1 MKKIIFTVAIGLF
14 LVINILAQSLDNA
27 HFEFEKFHYKKASE
41 LYEAFLMKPSDKAE
55 INQKVQ
61 ENLATCYRKMN
72 DAKNAEKWYAVVIT
86 NPNTDPIN
94 KMYYAQFLA
103 QNQKYEESKKMW
115 YEYAIAVKSD
125 KRGKDFSKSYQ
136 DVDKYFQ
143 DADRYTVEPAPFNS
157 KQADFSPTYYQGGV
171 VFCSNREL
179 NVKELGLSRDFDKKY
194 RWNGMRFYDLYYSGG
209 GVGVP
214 KFFSKKLNTPYHEG
228 PANFYNDDNAIVFT
242 RNNYDKGKIGT
253 SEDDITK
260 MKLFFATKSGD
271 DWTNIIEFPYNDK
284 EYTVQHPAMSPDGNT
299 LYFASDMPGTHGGM
313 DIFKCTWTN
322 GAWGRPVNLGVEI
335 NTKGN
340 EVFPYMDKSNN
351 LYFASDGWAGLGGLD
366 IFIARN
372 KDGKYINPYNV
383 GAPLNSSKDD
393 FGVIYDTDNNEG
405 YFTSNRDGGQ
415 GDDDIYKFSIKS
427 CKVIVVVQDEV
438 TKEIIKL
445 PKLVIQETASNGEV
459 VYLAESETAFSF
471 KTNFRTGY
479 QMRGT
484 KEGYN
489 EGTSTLTEEQV
500 LKCKNYNG
508 TLSDTVYIGIRRMT
522 DLEREKIAK
531 LLGKKPSDKD
541 LTTKL
546 TKNYKDNPNIKVI
559 ELVNV
564 YYDLDKYNIRPDAS
578 RDLDKVLAV
587 LQEYPNMRVGLSS
600 HTDSRDTYDYNVKL
614 SQRRSTSARQYL
626 IDRGI
631 APDRLEIF
639 WFGETTLVTPCPDGI
654 NCSEPDHQL
663 NRRTEVAI
671 LEYINPPKNP

>member
-1 MKKIIFTVAIGLF
+1 MKKII
-14 LVINILAQSLDNA
+14 LVIVIGVFLGININAQSLDNA
-27 HFEFEKFHYKKASE
+27 HLEFEKFHYKKASE
-41 LYEAFLMKPSDKAE
+41 LYEAYLVKPSDKAE
-55 INQKVQ
+55 VNQKIH

-72 DAKNAEKWYAVVIT
+72 DSKNAEKWYATVIT

-115 YEYAIAVKSD
+115 QEYANAVKSD

-136 DVDKYFQ
+136 DVEKYFQ
-143 DADRYTVEPAPFNS
+143 DADRYTIEPAPFNS
-157 KQADFSPTYYQGGV
+157 KQADFSPTYYQGGI

-179 NVKELGLSRDFDKKY
+179 NVKELGLSKEFDKKY
-194 RWNGMRFYDLYYSGG
+194 RWNGGRFYDLYHSGG
-209 GVGVP
+209 GVGTP

-228 PANFYNDDNAIVFT
+228 PANFYNDDNSIVFT

-271 DWTNIIEFPYNDK
+271 DWNNILEFPYNDK

-299 LYFASDMPGTHGGM
+299 LYFASDMPGTLGGM
-313 DIFKCTWTN
+313 DIFKCVWTN
-322 GAWGRPVNLGVEI
+322 GAWARPVNLGPEI
-335 NTKGN
+335 NSKGN
-340 EVFPYMDKSNN
+340 EVFPYIDKTNN
-351 LYFASDGWAGLGGLD
+351 LYYASDGLAGLGGLD
-366 IFIARN
+366 IFISRN

-393 FGVIYDTDNNEG
+393 FGIIYDTDNNEG

-427 CKVIVVVQDEV
+427 CKVIVVVQDEN

-479 QMRGT
+479 KMRGT

-489 EGTSTLTEEQV
+489 EGTKEMTEEQV

-508 TLSDTVYIGIRRMT
+508 TLSDTVYIGIRRMN
-522 DLEREKIAK
+522 DLEREKVAK
-531 LLGKKPSDKD
+531 LLGKNPNDKD
-541 LTTKL
+541 LSSKL

-587 LQEYPNMRVGLSS
+587 LQEYPAMRVGLSS

-614 SQRRSTSARQYL
+614 SQS
-626 IDRGI
+626 
-631 APDRLEIF
+631 
-639 WFGETTLVTPCPDGI
+639 
-654 NCSEPDHQL
+654 
-663 NRRTEVAI
+663 
-671 LEYINPPKNP
+671 

>member
-1 MKKIIFTVAIGLF
+1 MKKIILTAFGLVLNF
-14 LVINILAQSLDNA
+14 QIIFAQSLEIADR
-27 HFEFEKFHYKKASE
+27 EFEKFHYKKASE
-41 LYEAFLMKPSDKAE
+41 LYEAFLLKPSEKAE
-55 INQKVQ
+55 VNQKVQ

-72 DAKNAEKWYAVVIT
+72 DAKNAEKWYAIVIT
-86 NPNTDPIN
+86 HPNTDPIN
-94 KMYYAQFLA
+94 KLYYAQFLA

-115 YEYAIAVKSD
+115 QEYANAVKSD
-125 KRGKDFSKSYQ
+125 KRGKDFYKSYQ

-143 DADRYTVEPAPFNS
+143 DSDRYTVEAAPFNS
-157 KQADFSPTYYQGGV
+157 KQADFSPTYYQGGI

-179 NVKELGLSRDFDKKY
+179 NIKELGLPKEFDKKY

-209 GVGVP
+209 GVSNP
-214 KFFSKKLNTPYHEG
+214 KFFSKKINTPYHEG
-228 PANFYNDDNAIVFT
+228 PANFYNDDNSIVFT
-242 RNNYDKGKIGT
+242 RNNYDKGKIET

-271 DWTNIIEFPYNDK
+271 DWTNIIEFPYNNK

-299 LYFASDMPGTHGGM
+299 LYFASDMPGTLGGM

-322 GAWGRPVNLGVEI
+322 GAWGRPENLGPEI

-340 EVFPYMDKSNN
+340 EVFPYVDKTNN
-351 LYFASDGWAGLGGLD
+351 LYYSSDGLAGLGGLD
-366 IFIARN
+366 IFVARN
-372 KDGKYINPYNV
+372 KSGKYVNPYNV

-393 FGVIYDTDNNEG
+393 FGIIYDVDNNEG

-415 GDDDIYKFSIKS
+415 GDDDIYKFSIKA
-427 CKVIVVVQDEV
+427 CKVVVVVQDEV

-445 PKLVIQETASNGEV
+445 PKLVIQETSSNSEV
-459 VYLAESETAFSF
+459 VYLAENETAYSF

-479 QMRGT
+479 VMKAT

-489 EGTSTLTEEQV
+489 EGSSTLSEEQV

-508 TLSDTVYIGIRRMT
+508 TLSDTVYIGIRKMT

-531 LLGKKPSDKD
+531 LLGKDPKDKNI
-541 LTTKL
+541 TSKL
-546 TKNYKDNPNIKVI
+546 TNTYKDNPNVKVI
-559 ELVNV
+559 ELVTV
-564 YYDLDKYNIRPDAS
+564 YYDLDKYNIRPDAA

-587 LQEYPNMRVGLSS
+587 LRQYPNMRVGLSS
-600 HTDSRDTYDYNVKL
+600 HTDSRDTYEYNVKL
-614 SQRRSTSARQYL
+614 SQRRSNSARQYL

-631 APDRLEIF
+631 SPDRLEIF
-639 WFGETTLVTPCPDGI
+639 WFGETTLVTPCPDGVS
-654 NCSEPDHQL
+654 CSEADHQL

-671 LEYINPPKNP
+671 LEYITPKNP